1 MKRLFLSINILTLWL
16 APITSAYAAETSKV
30 YSSGILVLIFIGFCA
45 AMVVAQLIPAILL
58 LMGTIKGFLRKSKEE
73 PIEAVI
79 DK

>member
-16 APITSAYAAETSKV
+16 APTSAYAAETSKV

-45 AMVVAQLIPAILL
+45 ALIVAQLIPAILL